1 MYDIYIYIIYGT
13 HCKCYTPS
21 TQNYSVS
28 MCVCVCLSISCGRY
42 NTAAKA
48 FEFGVRYQS
57 TMAWV
62 TCKIYAYVYLY
73 IYI

>member
-1 MYDIYIYIIYGT
+1 MYIYMVLTACALHLARKIT
-13 HCKCYTPS
+13 VRLS
-21 TQNYSVS
+21 
-28 MCVCVCLSISCGRY
+28 SISCGRY
-42 NTAAKA
+42 STAAKA